1 MLCCSA
7 STLTMPL
14 SLDESWRVAWWMQ
27 APGEEM
33 LASYSILPQGA
44 TGSAGSQA
52 TVGLTVWRIVR
63 THRWH
68 PRLALLPASAIKG
81 VAAGPS
87 QWNSAD
93 IGCSCSRCTKIYI
106 YICIW
111 TTISSHINHLQ
122 LSSRS
127 LTLSSG
133 ILWFYSMPKAL
144 MTKQRCSMIFV
155 FLVPFASC
163 SAPKQW
169 QWCLLEW
176 HRRRDTRLQSC
187 GSSLCFL
194 LVVTSNLQTT
204 QGRSRKQARSSQ
216 ETI

>member
-1 MLCCSA
+1 MKQGNQISHPSHLLRLPRLPDPSTLLSKCLIHCIPLQIAAAYFLVMLCCSA

-106 YICIW
+106 YISELPYHPIS
-111 TTISSHINHLQ
+111 TTYNYHLALSHSPPVFSGSIPCQRPSWPNKDVRWFSYFWCPSPLARHQSSD
-122 LSSRS
+122 SDV
-127 LTLSSG
+127 
-133 ILWFYSMPKAL
+133 
-144 MTKQRCSMIFV
+144 C
-155 FLVPFASC
+155 
-163 SAPKQW
+163 
-169 QWCLLEW
+169 
-176 HRRRDTRLQSC
+176 
-187 GSSLCFL
+187 
-194 LVVTSNLQTT
+194 
-204 QGRSRKQARSSQ
+204 
-216 ETI
+216 